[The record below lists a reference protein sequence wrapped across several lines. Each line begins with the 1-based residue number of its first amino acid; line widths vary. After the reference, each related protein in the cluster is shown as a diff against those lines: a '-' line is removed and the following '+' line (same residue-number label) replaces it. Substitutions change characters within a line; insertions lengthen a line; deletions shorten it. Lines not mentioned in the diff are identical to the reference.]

1 MLQTLGL
8 SPQMI
13 SLLYFLGL
21 GGMISSAVYW
31 LYEFLYD
38 YVHKTLFTTVTV
50 YNVDPVYLWLLKY
63 LTEKDYLT
71 SSSMGQSVV
80 KTVVKK

>member
-1 MLQTLGL
+1 MLQALGL

-21 GGMISSAVYW
+21 GGAITSAIYW
-31 LYEFLYD
+31 LYDFVYEF
-38 YVHKTLFTTVTV
+38 VNKKLFTSVTV
-50 YNVDPVYLWLLKY
+50 YNVDPVYDWLLKY
-63 LTEKDYLT
+63 LTENGYLT
-71 SSSMGQSVV
+71 PASMGQSVV